1 MEGFEMLGCHMRGVR
16 YPKKVKI
23 AYGPKGVKPPE
34 VVPVPLY
41 RKAATEEERKK
52 FLEAALEVLPP
63 EGRPK

>member
-1 MEGFEMLGCHMRGVR
+1 MEGFERIDCRMKGARFPER
-16 YPKKVKI
+16 VKI

-52 FLEAALEVLPP
+52 LLEAALEITSSN
-63 EGRPK
+63 ERQR